1 MSFFNKG
8 FLVLTFFLVVSLGL
22 IQYFNVLKQ
31 PITWW
36 YWFSIVFFGG
46 ITFITFKM
54 SERSLKKRGGQ
65 QINTALGGTFLR
77 FFLSIVFISIYLYIN
92 TLDRFQFVTY
102 FFLVFLFYL
111 MFELYCL
118 VTKLR
123 PEK

>member
-8 FLVLTFFLVVSLGL
+8 FVILTVILFAVLWA
-22 IQYFNVLKQ
+22 IQQFEILEH

-36 YWFSIVFFGG
+36 YWFSIVFFGC
-46 ITFITFKM
+46 ITFLTYKM
-54 SERSLKKRGGQ
+54 SERSLQKRGGQ

-77 FFLSIVFISIYLYIN
+77 FFLSIIFVSIYLYIN